1 MSPLGKSKHVAA
13 RMGRWSAS
21 HWKTATFGWLA
32 FVIAAFVIGNVLGT
46 KALDSNTSGPGE
58 SGKVARI
65 ADKEFKTNI
74 DEKILIQST
83 SRTTA
88 DPAFKAAVQDVARRI
103 EVNGLVKEVHTPYER
118 GGAGLVSKDGHS
130 ALIDVKLHSTDLAK
144 ADENVGTLLA
154 ITAGAQKAHS
164 GFTIEEVGDASIDK
178 ALNDQFGK
186 DLGKAGKLSL
196 PVTLGILLF
205 AFGALVAA
213 GIPLLL
219 GITAVV
225 ATMGLL
231 SLPSQLIPMD
241 ENIFAIILLIG
252 LAVGV
257 DYSLF
262 YMKRE
267 REERKAGRSER
278 AALEAAAATSGRAVL
293 ISGLTVMVAMAG
305 MFFTGDQ
312 TFVGFGIGTMLVVAM
327 AVVGSLT
334 VLPALLSRLGDNVN
348 KGRVPLGRRFWKKN
362 EANEG
367 RVWNA
372 ILDRVLKHPKLSVVA
387 SAGVLLAI
395 AAPAIQMKTSIPGP
409 ETFPTSIPVMK
420 SYGKLQ
426 KAFPGGE
433 IPAQVLVKAD
443 NVHSAKVQSAI
454 NAMEQKALATGKLHE
469 PVDESY
475 NKAGTIA
482 VINLPVDGQG
492 TDDASNESL
501 RTLREDVIPAT
512 LDKEPAIEFAGVTGQ
527 TAGSW
532 DFNQQMKS
540 SLPYVF
546 GFVLTFAFGLL
557 LVTFR
562 SIVIAVKA
570 IVLNLL
576 SVAAAY
582 GVLTMVFQHGWG
594 KGLLGV
600 EYTDG
605 IVAFLPIFLFVILF
619 GLSMDYHVFILSR
632 VREAYDRGMK
642 TEDAVA
648 YGIKSTASVVTM
660 AALVMVFVFGIFGTL
675 SMLMLK
681 QFGVGLAAA
690 VLIDATIVRA
700 VLLPATMKLLGD
712 WNWYLPKWLEWLPQV
727 KPEESAPAPAQQP
740 AYADAA

>member
-1 MSPLGKSKHVAA
+1 MTSLGKSKHIAA

-32 FVIAAFVIGNVLGT
+32 FVVLAFAIGNVVGT

-65 ADKEFKTNI
+65 ADKEFKTNV

-88 DPAFKAAVQDVARRI
+88 DPAFKATVQDVARRI
-103 EVNGLVKEVHTPYER
+103 DVNGLVKEVHTPHDS
-118 GGAGLVSKDGHS
+118 GSAGLISKDGHS

-144 ADENVGTLLA
+144 ADENVDTLLA
-154 ITAGAQKAHS
+154 ITAAAQKAHS

-186 DLGKAGKLSL
+186 DLSKAGELSL
-196 PVTLGILLF
+196 PVTLGILLV
-205 AFGALVAA
+205 AFGAIVAA

-231 SLPSQLIPMD
+231 ALPSQLIPMD

-348 KGRVPLGRRFWKKN
+348 KGRIPLGRRFWKKS

-372 ILDRVLKHPKLSVVA
+372 ILDTVLRRPKLSALV

-395 AAPAIQMKTSIPGP
+395 AAPAIHMKTSIPGP
-409 ETFPTSIPVMK
+409 ETYPTSIPVMK

-443 NVHSAKVQSAI
+443 DVHSAKVQAAI
-454 NAMEQKALATGKLHE
+454 RAMEQKALATGKLHE

-482 VINLPVDGQG
+482 LINLPVDGQG

-501 RTLREDVIPAT
+501 RTLREDVIPVT
-512 LDKEPAIEFAGVTGQ
+512 LDKESSIEFAGVTGE

-532 DFNQQMKS
+532 DFNQQMKH

-546 GFVLTFAFGLL
+546 GFVLAFAFLLL

-562 SIVIAVKA
+562 SLVIAVKA

-600 EYTDG
+600 EYTG
-605 IVAFLPIFLFVILF
+605 GVVAFLPIFLFVILF

-632 VREAYDRGMK
+632 IREAYDRGMK
-642 TEDAVA
+642 TEDAVT

-660 AALVMVFVFGIFGTL
+660 AALVMVFVFGIFATL

-727 KPEESAPAPAQQP
+727 KPEEAPPAPAEQP
-740 AYADAA
+740 AYAEAA

>member
-32 FVIAAFVIGNVLGT
+32 FVIAAFAIGNVVGT
-46 KALDSNTSGPGE
+46 KALDDATSGPGE

-65 ADKEFKTNI
+65 ADKEFKTPI

-83 SRTTA
+83 SLTTA
-88 DPAFKAAVQDVARRI
+88 DPAFKATVQDVARKV
-103 EVNGLVKEVHTPYER
+103 EVNGLVKEVHTPYDS
-118 GGAGLVSKDGHS
+118 GNAGLISKDGHS
-130 ALIDVKLHSTDLAK
+130 ALIDVKLYSTDLDK
-144 ADENVGTLLA
+144 ADENVDTLLA

-196 PVTLGILLF
+196 PVTLGILLV
-205 AFGALVAA
+205 AFGAIVAA

-231 SLPSQLIPMD
+231 ALPSQLIPMD

-305 MFFTGDQ
+305 MFFTGDK

-327 AVVGSLT
+327 AVLGSLT
-334 VLPALLSRLGDNVN
+334 VLPALLSRLGDKVN
-348 KGRVPLGRRFWKKN
+348 KGRIPLGRRFWRH
-362 EANEG
+362 EENEG

-372 ILDRVLKHPKLSVVA
+372 ILDRVLKRPKLSVLV
-387 SAGVLLAI
+387 SAGVLVAI

-409 ETFPTSIPVMK
+409 ETYPTSIPVMK
-420 SYGKLQ
+420 SYAKLQ

-443 NVHSAKVQSAI
+443 DVRSANVQSAI
-454 NAMEQKALATGKLHE
+454 QSMEQKALATGKLHE

-482 VINLPVDGQG
+482 IINLPVDGQG
-492 TDDASNESL
+492 TDAASNESL

-540 SLPYVF
+540 ALPFVF
-546 GFVLTFAFGLL
+546 AFVLLFAFGLL

-632 VREAYDRGMK
+632 IREAYDRGMK
-642 TEDAVA
+642 TEDAVS

-727 KPEESAPAPAQQP
+727 KHETAPAAEPAAP
-740 AYADAA
+740 LADAA